1 MKLTEKVRQKVI
13 LDILDGK
20 YSPGDKLPTE
30 RDMAVITQTSRITV
44 RRAYEQLE
52 RNGVIV
58 RKPKLGTRIASSFK
72 GNQQEIDE
80 VGVIATVRNQ
90 FSRDFIES
98 VHDTCMDNDAMINL
112 ALAHDSAGQTEM
124 AIKLVTRGIRNIII
138 WGFDRDLDFS
148 TFERIRALGVNIVFF
163 DRVIPGPFA
172 DYVGLD
178 NQDAIVSIMD
188 DAIKECAEKF
198 IYVDITDMNVDSN
211 NERKEYFLKECQKR
225 GLEHSMFSVPW
236 HPKDKLLPTNIC
248 HDFLAKEKCS
258 GNTAM
263 ICVNDTIALSVIGAC
278 PRNMP
283 VYGVDGSPDALQA
296 GIISYRQPVI
306 EMAAAAVKA
315 LEDQQKKG
323 EKWKAR
329 KIRFKGGL
337 LKE

>member
-30 RDMAVITQTSRITV
+30 REMTLITQTSRITV

-52 RNGVIV
+52 KTGVIV

-98 VHDTCMDNDAMINL
+98 VHDTCMENDAMVNL

-172 DYVGLD
+172 DYVSLD
-178 NQDAIVSIMD
+178 NQDAIVSMLD
-188 DAIKECAEKF
+188 DAVNEGFKKF
-198 IYVDITDMNVDSN
+198 IYVDISDMNVDSN
-211 NERKEYFLKECQKR
+211 NERRECFLKECKKR
-225 GLEHSMFSVPW
+225 GVEHSIFSVPW
-236 HPKDKLLPTNIC
+236 LPKDKLLPANIC
-248 HDFLAKEKCS
+248 HDYLTREKVC
-258 GNTAM
+258 GGTAM
-263 ICVNDTIALSVIGAC
+263 ICVNDAVALSVLGAC

-283 VYGVDGSPDALQA
+283 VYGIDGTADALQA
-296 GIISYRQPVI
+296 GIISYRQPVR

-315 LEDQQKKG
+315 LGEQQKKG
-323 EKWKAR
+323 EKWKAG
-329 KIRFKGGL
+329 KIRFKGEL